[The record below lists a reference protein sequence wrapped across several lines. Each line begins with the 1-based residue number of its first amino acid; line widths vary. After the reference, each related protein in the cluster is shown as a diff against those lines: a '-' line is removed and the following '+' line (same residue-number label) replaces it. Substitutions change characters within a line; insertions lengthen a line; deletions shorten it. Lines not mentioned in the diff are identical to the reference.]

1 MYAIKDLDVV
11 DLGDEILDTV
21 KKTYADNGYSFEESI
36 PKEVSDKIAEHNS
49 TYIMNLFRD
58 RRNSL
63 LTQTDWW
70 GASDQ
75 TMTQEQKDYR
85 KSLRDLPST
94 ASPKLD
100 ENGELTN
107 VTWPEKPKEAE

>member
-11 DLGDEILDTV
+11 DLGEEILDTV
-21 KKTYADNGYSFEESI
+21 KNTYISNGYSLEESI
-36 PKEVSDKIAEHNS
+36 PKEVSDKLKEHDS
-49 TYIMNLFRD
+49 TYTMNFFRD

-63 LTQTDWW
+63 LAETDWW

-85 KSLRDLPST
+85 KALRDLPST
-94 ASPKLD
+94 ASPELD
-100 ENGELTN
+100 EDGQLTG
-107 VTWPEKPKEAE
+107 VDWPEKPKEGE